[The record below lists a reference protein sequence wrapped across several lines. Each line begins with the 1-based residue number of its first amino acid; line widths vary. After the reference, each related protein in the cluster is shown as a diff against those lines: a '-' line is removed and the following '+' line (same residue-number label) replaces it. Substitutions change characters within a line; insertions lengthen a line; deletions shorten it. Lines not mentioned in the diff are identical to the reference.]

1 MRSVFLAVT
10 AFAALCATTAT
21 AQDYHPAF
29 QPGQFKGPPAGR
41 VNEVMVLGTPP
52 LSGFP
57 DSFRAEQLDPLLDRL
72 AAWQPNAISVE
83 NVSGLQCDAMRRM
96 PARYA
101 SAVRSYCYD
110 TTQAQAASGL
120 DVPAATVEVDRLL
133 AEWPQDPTAAQRRQ
147 LALMFLAAGEAPSA
161 VVQWL
166 RLNETERVAHD
177 GLTEELV
184 SALNERMV
192 QKNETELVAA
202 KLAARLGLERLWAVD
217 DHTASWHIPAG
228 EARAYGTNLRGVWD
242 NPVANGRKA
251 ALDVLFTRVDQPDGM
266 MDIYRDA
273 NTPEAALGAYQAD
286 FGPNHVE
293 PSEQAYGRRY
303 LSYWEVRNLRMA
315 GHIREVLGREPGTR
329 MLTLVGASHKGY
341 YEAYLDQMHDVKLIS
356 TDTVLQ

>member
-1 MRSVFLAVT
+1 MRPALFAVT
-10 AFAALCATTAT
+10 ALVAFAATGTI

-41 VNEVMVLGTPP
+41 VNEVMVLGTPH

-57 DSFRAEQLDPLLDRL
+57 DTFRAEQLDPLLDRL
-72 AAWQPNAISVE
+72 ATWQPTAISIE

-96 PARYA
+96 PTRYG

-110 TTQAQAASGL
+110 TTAAQAASGL
-120 DVPAATVEVDRLL
+120 DVPAANVEVERLL

-147 LALMFLAAGEAPSA
+147 LALTFLAAGEAPSA

-166 RLNETERVAHD
+166 RLNETERVAQD

-184 SALNERMV
+184 SALNTRMV

-228 EARAYGTNLRGVWD
+228 EARAYGTNLRGVWN
-242 NPVANGRKA
+242 NPVANASKA
-251 ALDVLFTRVDQPDGM
+251 AHGVLYARVDQPDGIM
-266 MDIYRDA
+266 AIYRDA
-273 NTPEAALGAYQAD
+273 NTPESALGAYQAD

-303 LSYWEVRNLRMA
+303 LSYWETRNLRMV

-341 YEAYLDQMHDVKLIS
+341 YEAYLDQMHDVHVVS
-356 TDTVLQ
+356 TDTVLR